1 MTNMS
6 RSGGRDIMS
15 LREAMDRLLEDSFVR
30 FGEFSLGNIPGFAV
44 PLLNVYEIND
54 NLVVQAAL
62 PGMKPEDL
70 EISVT
75 GEVLTLKGTV
85 KAAPEKDGRPEETYH
100 RREWQRASFERSLT
114 LPWEVDADKA
124 TSTFENGVL
133 TLTLPKAESIKPKRL
148 QIKTK

>member
-1 MTNMS
+1 MTNMT
-6 RSGGRDIMS
+6 RLGGRDIMS

-30 FGEFSLGNIPGFAV
+30 FGEFSLGNIPGFAA
-44 PLLNVYEIND
+44 PLINLYETND

-62 PGMKPEDL
+62 PGLKPENL

-75 GEVLTLKGTV
+75 GDVLTIKGTV
-85 KAAPEKDGRPEETYH
+85 NAEKGEKPSETYH

-114 LPWEVDADKA
+114 LPWEVNADKA
-124 TSTFENGVL
+124 TSSFENGVL
-133 TLTLPKAESIKPKRL
+133 TLTLPKAEAIKPKRL